1 VITGFSG
8 WAAFRSNR
16 LRAVQSGTRLSVLLA
31 LLAISSLALAKPP
44 RRAAQ
49 ALRSTSLTFTLKDG
63 SCLDGP
69 IAKIT
74 PKSVTIQ
81 PPGRPAEAVA
91 RDDLRQ
97 ASQNGSILF
106 SARSSWADV
115 EGVHLMSRESFVI
128 KLRTGKTVKGKP
140 YHIEDKAIV
149 FKHGW
154 WPKKVYPKS
163 DLVTIDYLRVK
174 PDAFGFDYFTQE
186 APALLFFYPEFYDQL
201 KGLEGRVPVRLYD
214 AVQHEDNSPLPC
226 ARP

>member
-1 VITGFSG
+1 MK
-8 WAAFRSNR
+8 RD
-16 LRAVQSGTRLSVLLA
+16 GTCV
-31 LLAISSLALAKPP
+31 
-44 RRAAQ
+44 
-49 ALRSTSLTFTLKDG
+49 
-63 SCLDGP
+63 DGP
-69 IAKIT
+69 IATIT
-74 PKSVTIQ
+74 PKSVTVQ
-81 PPGRPAEAVA
+81 PPQKAPVTIQRSDLLRVTQEDAV
-91 RDDLRQ
+91 
-97 ASQNGSILF
+97 LF

-214 AVQHEDNSPLPC
+214 AVRHEDNSPLPC